1 MLYAHQ
7 LINYPT
13 YVNLYTM
20 FCQVTNS
27 SYFHITFYQAM
38 HTAAGPWGRRLT
50 SLIVTVRKLSHHL
63 KQSRHQSLIP
73 SSCSGVLLWYLHH
86 IPYHHWRSG
95 ACLVFEFQYI
105 FNPLIF
111 FWQFDRAFASLI
123 GPEFCHIWYLN
134 RDFIMP
140 ATR

>member
-1 MLYAHQ
+1 
-7 LINYPT
+7 
-13 YVNLYTM
+13 
-20 FCQVTNS
+20 
-27 SYFHITFYQAM
+27 M

-63 KQSRHQSLIP
+63 KQSLVQVYCFGTCITFLIIIGDQVLD
-73 SSCSGVLLWYLHH
+73 SS
-86 IPYHHWRSG
+86 
-95 ACLVFEFQYI
+95 
-105 FNPLIF
+105 FNTFSILKF